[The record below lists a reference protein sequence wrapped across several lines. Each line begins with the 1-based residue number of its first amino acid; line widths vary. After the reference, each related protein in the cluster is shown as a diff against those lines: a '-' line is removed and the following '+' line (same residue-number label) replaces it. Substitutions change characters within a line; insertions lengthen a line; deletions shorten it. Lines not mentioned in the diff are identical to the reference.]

1 MEYVQFVESFL
12 DGGKKV
18 GMIRGWNGK
27 GCEMTM
33 FFKLTHVLYP
43 GELHMPRWIEYF
55 CDPMWCIQKFTGCH
69 LNECKRMD
77 WKDITD
83 DSQRPPYMRKRFLPC
98 SCKMCFCCKNKLTGR
113 YGPPAP
119 PKKVAALVTPAKKRS
134 SPKSSRPSLT
144 KRAKRGR
151 IVEVSHDHLRP
162 GQKRVPI
169 FEYPKN
175 CSVCMKLGRKRKW
188 QNAVVEG
195 KNNIMKQ
202 TYLGCPHLKCREHP
216 VCSEHWEKFKHY

>member
-1 MEYVQFVESFL
+1 LKKDPWKKYLKGNSKGTFDWMLDMGRAIME
-12 DGGKKV
+12 
-18 GMIRGWNGK
+18 K
-27 GCEMTM
+27 G
-33 FFKLTHVLYP
+33 
-43 GELHMPRWIEYF
+43 I
-55 CDPMWCIQKFTGCH
+55 
-69 LNECKRMD
+69 RMD

-98 SCKMCFCCKNKLTGR
+98 SCKICFCCKNKLTGR

-134 SPKSSRPSLT
+134 SPTSSRSSLT

-151 IVEVSHDHLRP
+151 IVEVARDHLRP

-169 FEYPKN
+169 FEYQKN
-175 CSVCMKLGRKRKW
+175 CSVCMMLGRKRKSK
-188 QNAVVEG
+188 NAVIEG
-195 KNNIMKQ
+195 EKYIKRSS
-202 TYLGCPHLKCREHP
+202 LGCPHLNCRDRP